1 MKTLNEKEKEI
12 IRLIQRKEI
21 TDILSYIKYYNLGT
35 EICFQESDIN
45 EKFNELFSGKVY
57 TIRHNQIGRA
67 HV

>member
-45 EKFNELFSGKVY
+45 
-57 TIRHNQIGRA
+57 
-67 HV
+67 